1 MERVLDI
8 VKSNPEVD
16 DARIISKDDILVE
29 DWVRDACRDCEYFG
43 KSWSCPPG
51 TGEIGKRK
59 EDISGFRKA
68 VFLRFRSSG
77 NRAANE
83 KAVLDIES
91 ALKRRGFARA
101 MGFFTSPCTGCEN
114 CSYPERCPRPGRCRP
129 TGESWGIDLVGT
141 SKRARL
147 DVEIVGAGEEFRPV
161 TLFLVA

>member
-59 EDISGFRKA
+59 
-68 VFLRFRSSG
+68 
-77 NRAANE
+77 AANE